1 MALDERPKDVDL
13 LVEIADHIVL
23 EGIYNIT
30 EDESIGLPLGNPMLA
45 ALRFD
50 KIVQFN
56 LGLL

>member
-13 LVEIADHIVL
+13 LVEIADHVVL

-50 KIVQFN
+50 QIVQFN